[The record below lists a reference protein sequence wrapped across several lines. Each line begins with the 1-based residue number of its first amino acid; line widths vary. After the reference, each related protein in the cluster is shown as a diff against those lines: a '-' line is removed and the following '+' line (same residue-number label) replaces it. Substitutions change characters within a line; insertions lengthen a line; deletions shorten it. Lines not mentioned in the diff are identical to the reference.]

1 MRSKPPTDF
10 VRRLACWLL
19 GMLLL
24 ALLLFPS
31 GALAEQPNRAGLVIR
46 HGDGRIVYR
55 VVEFTEPEITG
66 ADLLLRSQVA
76 LVTTAYAGLGQA
88 VCSLDRE
95 GCPADNCFCKS
106 YTNPAYFWHYYRLNA
121 DGTWSSMAIGPDR
134 RKIHDGDIDGWSWTA
149 GDSELP
155 NTSIDGIATM
165 VAASASP
172 SAGLSQPETPVPSTS
187 IQPADSEPSPAW
199 TRSTYIGFAVLLLL
213 LVGVIGVVLIRGR
226 PGGRS

>member
-1 MRSKPPTDF
+1 
-10 VRRLACWLL
+10 
-19 GMLLL
+19 MLLL

-106 YTNPAYFWHYYRLNA
+106 YTNPAYFWHYYRLNS
-121 DGTWSSMAIGPDR
+121 DGTWSSMAIGPDS
-134 RKIHDGDIDGWSWTA
+134 RKIHDGDIDGWSWTT
-149 GDSELP
+149 GESELP
-155 NTSIDGIATM
+155 KTSIDGIATM

-172 SAGLSQPETPVPSTS
+172 VAGLSQPETPVPSMS
-187 IQPADSEPSPAW
+187 IQPVDSEPSPAW